1 MAELGRAA
9 LVVTL
14 GLCLYATVAGAYA
27 ASRRRR
33 RLAQSARN
41 ALIAAFGST
50 VVAAAVLA
58 AGFLRSDFSLT
69 YVADHSNRSLGGVY
83 KLSAFW
89 GGQEGSL
96 LLWLLILTGYAA
108 LAVWV
113 NRNRTRDLVVWVTPV
128 LAAIA
133 VGFSFLL
140 VAVASPFATQ
150 VTPLDGAGLNPSLQ
164 NPYMMAHPP
173 FLYLGYVGLAVPFAF
188 AMGALL
194 SGRTDERWIV
204 ATRRWTLIAWTAL
217 GVGQLLGA
225 HWAYVEVGWGGY
237 YAWDPVENA
246 ALMPFLAATAFL
258 HSVMIQE
265 KRGMLKVWNVVLVA
279 LAFCLSLFGT
289 FLTRSG
295 VVNSIHSFSQSD
307 IGPWFLAFI
316 VIAVIFSTA
325 LIIWRLPLLRST
337 TRLESLVSREAVFL
351 YNNLLL
357 VALCLTILW
366 GVAWP
371 ILSEAVRGTSVVVGR
386 PYYDFF
392 LRIFGLPLL
401 LLMGVGPLI
410 AWRRAS
416 LRGLGRTFTWP
427 AIVSVATGVVLLFLG
442 AGSSIPGLIAYT
454 FSAFVLAAIALEF
467 IRGTKARKALSNESW
482 PGAFTSLI
490 GRNRRRYGGYV
501 VHVAIVLLAIGIAGS
516 SAYDSVVEGQARAGA
531 VARGLGVQGHLHGA
545 HGARHAACRR
555 GARAPAREPQ
565 RQGSRHARGGEE
577 LVQDR
582 RSRPAGLVRGRH
594 PHRLPDRRGPVRD
607 PGADQRRRLRLLPH
621 LRQAAREPDLARRD
635 RVPARLGD
643 RALAGC
649 ARAASPRRALRR
661 GRQPGQPPRPRPV
674 TIALFLGAA
683 LAVLCVVLVALP
695 FLREPEPVS
704 DELDE
709 LTPERRRRLA
719 LAEERDRALAALK
732 ELEADHRAGRV
743 NDEDYR
749 ASIGPLRREAAEA
762 LRAWIGRRRRTK
774 PGRPTEVGRRP
785 GLAATGLACRRRA
798 LSRRRRWPRPGAP
811 RPG

>member
-1 MAELGRAA
+1 MRPRGAGDDSPSPPATPSSPPSARRSSRPACSRQGSCAATSRSPTSPTIPTGRS
-9 LVVTL
+9 
-14 GLCLYATVAGAYA
+14 AGA
-27 ASRRRR
+27 
-33 RLAQSARN
+33 
-41 ALIAAFGST
+41 
-50 VVAAAVLA
+50 
-58 AGFLRSDFSLT
+58 
-69 YVADHSNRSLGGVY
+69 Y

-140 VAVASPFATQ
+140 VVVASPFATQ
-150 VTPLDGAGLNPSLQ
+150 VAPLDGAGLNPSLQ

-295 VVNSIHSFSQSD
+295 VVNSIHSFAQSD

-427 AIVSVATGVVLLFLG
+427 AVVSVVAGVVLLILG

-454 FSAFVLAAIALEF
+454 FAAFVLAAIALEF
-467 IRGTKARKALSNESW
+467 IRGTKARKALSSELLARCFLLADRAQ
-482 PGAFTSLI
+482 PAPLRGLRRACRDRPARDRDRRLERLRL
-490 GRNRRRYGGYV
+490 GRRR
-501 VHVAIVLLAIGIAGS
+501 
-516 SAYDSVVEGQARAGA
+516 EARAWA
-531 VARGLGVQGHLHGA
+531 VTRGLRLQGHLHGA
-545 HGARHAACRR
+545 HRARHAACRR
-555 GARAPAREPQ
+555 GARAPARKPQ
-565 RQGSRHARGGEE
+565 RQGSRHARGG
-577 LVQDR
+577 
-582 RSRPAGLVRGRH
+582 
-594 PHRLPDRRGPVRD
+594 
-607 PGADQRRRLRLLPH
+607 
-621 LRQAAREPDLARRD
+621 
-635 RVPARLGD
+635 
-643 RALAGC
+643 
-649 ARAASPRRALRR
+649 
-661 GRQPGQPPRPRPV
+661 
-674 TIALFLGAA
+674 
-683 LAVLCVVLVALP
+683 
-695 FLREPEPVS
+695 
-704 DELDE
+704 
-709 LTPERRRRLA
+709 
-719 LAEERDRALAALK
+719 
-732 ELEADHRAGRV
+732 
-743 NDEDYR
+743 
-749 ASIGPLRREAAEA
+749 
-762 LRAWIGRRRRTK
+762 
-774 PGRPTEVGRRP
+774 
-785 GLAATGLACRRRA
+785 
-798 LSRRRRWPRPGAP
+798 
-811 RPG
+811 